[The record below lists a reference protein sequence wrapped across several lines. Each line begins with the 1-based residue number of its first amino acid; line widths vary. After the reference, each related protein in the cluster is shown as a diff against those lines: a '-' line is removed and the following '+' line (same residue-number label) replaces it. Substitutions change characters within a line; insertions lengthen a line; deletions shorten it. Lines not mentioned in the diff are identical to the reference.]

1 MKNIRRESSKNRC
14 AIIFEGGMID
24 TDRLTKRTSAGEAQ
38 FVRELA
44 IDSQAV
50 CEKLAAYEDT
60 GLSPERIQQF
70 QERIKLVG
78 QIAYFVVDLHDEMDV
93 EPLLITEVGTKGFW
107 VPDNL
112 NGGPDEMSMFTAWD
126 EVGKTIFFT
135 EVEANAEAER
145 MKVLKGYK

>member
-24 TDRLTKRTSAGEAQ
+24 MDRLTKRTSAGEAQ

-93 EPLLITEVGTKGFW
+93 EPLLITEVGTKG
-107 VPDNL
+107 L
-112 NGGPDEMSMFTAWD
+112 FTAWD

>member
-1 MKNIRRESSKNRC
+1 M
-14 AIIFEGGMID
+14 
-24 TDRLTKRTSAGEAQ
+24 
-38 FVRELA
+38 
-44 IDSQAV
+44 
-50 CEKLAAYEDT
+50 
-60 GLSPERIQQF
+60 
-70 QERIKLVG
+70 G

-107 VPDNL
+107 APDNL